1 MGDRHDF
8 VKIFLEQGFSLEE
21 FLTVYMLE
29 RLYTDQLKNMVSI
42 CFALHLTDPLF
53 RAPKWPFSTKCGS
66 TIGRTGWVHLVS
78 L

>member
-29 RLYTDQLKNMVSI
+29 RLYTDQLKNMVGV
-42 CFALHLTDPLF
+42 ALISCIIVTTF
-53 RAPKWPFSTKCGS
+53 RAQKWPYSTKCGS
-66 TIGRTGWVHLVS
+66 IIVRIG
-78 L
+78 